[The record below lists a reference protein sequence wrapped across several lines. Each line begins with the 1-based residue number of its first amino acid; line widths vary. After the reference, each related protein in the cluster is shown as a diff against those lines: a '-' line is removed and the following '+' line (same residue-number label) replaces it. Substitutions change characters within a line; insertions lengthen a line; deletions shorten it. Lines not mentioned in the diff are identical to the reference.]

1 MAQYFVL
8 IVFPLQFHFSFMS
21 CCWECSKTFGLYELT
36 RIHLWY
42 FIPLLFI
49 GRGLENIWVYEQC
62 LKLQAYLGLVAAGTV
77 IKRFTRWKW
86 YCQSSTLELKTQ
98 TENRSAFIKRLLI
111 KNLYQESLKGVLCS
125 AITAM
130 KWLWLTEKQHY
141 WHIAHYWC
149 PVSDIVILSCSLSFR
164 KQK

>member
-1 MAQYFVL
+1 
-8 IVFPLQFHFSFMS
+8 MS
-21 CCWECSKTFGLYELT
+21 CLWECSKTFGLYELT

-49 GRGLENIWVYEQC
+49 GRGLANIWVYEQC

-98 TENRSAFIKRLLI
+98 TENRSAEKTFIRRVWKECSVQLLQQWNGYGWLRNNITDILLI
-111 KNLYQESLKGVLCS
+111 TDALWVTLWYYHAVCHLENKNNYKLIHLSLHFVAIDVS
-125 AITAM
+125 ANM
-130 KWLWLTEKQHY
+130 
-141 WHIAHYWC
+141 
-149 PVSDIVILSCSLSFR
+149 
-164 KQK
+164 